1 MDSEF
6 KGAIDWETDTLSGV
20 ITTEWGD
27 MPADGKR
34 LHAELIG
41 TWYLDV
47 TTEMGPYRQRLSIHR
62 DMSGRFG
69 VLPIKKVDYQDGQIG
84 FTVTMPF
91 GDQEFEM
98 EFAGKLVDAKLTG
111 ELDTSRGIQQ
121 VMGVKVVRSLR
132 RRSN

>member
-1 MDSEF
+1 
-6 KGAIDWETDTLSGV
+6 
-20 ITTEWGD
+20 
-27 MPADGKR
+27 
-34 LHAELIG
+34 LIG
-41 TWYLDV
+41 TWHLDV
-47 TTEMGPYRQRLSIHR
+47 TTERGPYRQRLSIHR

-98 EFAGKLVDAKLTG
+98 KFTGKLSDAKLTG

-121 VMGVKVVRSLR
+121 ITGEKIVRSFR
-132 RRSN
+132 RRRNG